1 MAVPEATRAKALA
14 QLTATLAE
22 LREIGPTAAAAYA
35 ESVVAAMAAA
45 YTNKEAFRD
54 QLMSLLA
61 NMRSLDGELTRV
73 GPAALATMK
82 PQEMLSRKQ
91 REERSRFLRKRTR
104 EQIVYD
110 ATSMLCTTCKLVRPD
125 RLNLNQ
131 LALDSEENGT
141 QFEYNFDNLCQ
152 CNHDSD
158 EDTSSTSSTSTSDTD
173 KDVMST
179 NKDDSTHS

>member
-1 MAVPEATRAKALA
+1 MAIPEATRAKAIA
-14 QLTATLAE
+14 QLTAILSE
-22 LREIGPTAAAAYA
+22 LREFEPTAAAAYA
-35 ESVVAAMAAA
+35 ESVVSAMAAA
-45 YTNKEAFRD
+45 FTDKEDFRD

-61 NMRSLDGELTRV
+61 NMRSLDGELTQV
-73 GPAALATMK
+73 GPAVLATMK

-91 REERSRFLRKRTR
+91 RQERNRFLRKRTR

-141 QFEYNFDNLCQ
+141 QFDYNFDNLCQ
-152 CNHDSD
+152 CTHDSD
-158 EDTSSTSSTSTSDTD
+158 EDTSSTSSSSDTD
-173 KDVMST
+173 KDEVST